1 VWHVEPG
8 FATFYC
14 CRCSEKGYA
23 RDETAPEPDR
33 ARFDCIRQEATERE
47 RDATSPRL
55 RKALW
60 LWSQHKPIG
69 GSLAER
75 YLREARGYHAVLPAT
90 LGFLPAR
97 SRYPAAMIAAF
108 ELAVELEPGVIAI
121 GESAIRGVHLTR
133 LKPDGSAKA
142 GTDADKIMIG
152 FSAGF
157 PIVLAPVN
165 DLCGLAITEGIE
177 EALSTSMATGL
188 GLWAAGCGSRVPA
201 LTAAIPSCVEADA
214 VCAYPDK
221 AGQRGAYDLAAGL
234 SKRAIEV
241 RVSPRG
247 DAP

>member
-1 VWHVEPG
+1 
-8 FATFYC
+8 
-14 CRCSEKGYA
+14 
-23 RDETAPEPDR
+23 
-33 ARFDCIRQEATERE
+33 
-47 RDATSPRL
+47 L
-55 RKALW
+55 RPSIA
-60 LWSQHKPIG
+60 G

-75 YLREARGYHAVLPAT
+75 YLCEARGYHGVLPAT

-97 SRYPAAMIAAF
+97 SQYPAAMIAAF
-108 ELAVELEPGVIAI
+108 GLAVELEPGVIAI

-152 FSAGF
+152 FSAGV

-177 EALSTSMATGL
+177 DALSTSMATGL
-188 GLWAAGCGSRVPA
+188 GCWAAGCASRLPA
-201 LTAAIPSCVEADA
+201 LAAAIPIYVEAVT
-214 VCAYPDK
+214 VCAHFDE
-221 AGQRGAYDLAAGL
+221 AGQRGAYDLADAL

-241 RVSPRG
+241 CVRPRG